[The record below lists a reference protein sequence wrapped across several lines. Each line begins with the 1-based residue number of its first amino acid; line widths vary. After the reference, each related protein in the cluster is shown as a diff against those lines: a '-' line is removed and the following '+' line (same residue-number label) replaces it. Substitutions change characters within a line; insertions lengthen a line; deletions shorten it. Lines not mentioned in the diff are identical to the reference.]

1 MWDPTTWPKNKN
13 EQNNDKNNK
22 IILKRKEQKERRKKE
37 YRKGLCQSRGEAWR
51 IFRAAPSLAVQT
63 VSFPNGAE
71 LLSTTVGFFLLLLFP

>member
-22 IILKRKEQKERRKKE
+22 IILKRKKQKERRKKE

-71 LLSTTVGFFLLLLFP
+71 LLSATVELFWFLFP